1 MTSHFKYLVMDGE
14 IVPFDEARVH
24 IITPAVRYGATAF
37 EGIKAHWNETKQQI
51 FVFRGPEHLARLL
64 QSARLMGMEGVEY
77 SVDDLLRVVLELLRA
92 NEIRQDVHIRPSLFV
107 LGDGSL
113 QARGPVSLGVV
124 VVSAGAVVDASRWR
138 EKPFRLAVSSWRRIE
153 DNAMSPRIKCAA
165 NYQNGRLALV
175 QAEEDGYD
183 GVLMLDVQ
191 GHVTEEARAC
201 FFIVRGIAG
210 RALADM
216 KSALLQRI
224 LAQVDR
230 RPVSATIVL
239 RLIFWMAPQLNY
251 GLALTRI
258 RYRDYLVGSAIG
270 LAPPVLGIVVFFEWL
285 FEQDVATLIRTCWPY
300 ALVAVI
306 VVLAA
311 LVVWRLRV
319 RKQTRSA
326 SREEA

>member
-1 MTSHFKYLVMDGE
+1 MSEPSRPESPEEAGRHARARWIRLGLLGGVLIVLLGVGRAFGAHEYLTAERLRLVME
-14 IVPFDEARVH
+14 
-24 IITPAVRYGATAF
+24 
-37 EGIKAHWNETKQQI
+37 
-51 FVFRGPEHLARLL
+51 
-64 QSARLMGMEGVEY
+64 
-77 SVDDLLRVVLELLRA
+77 
-92 NEIRQDVHIRPSLFV
+92 
-107 LGDGSL
+107 
-113 QARGPVSLGVV
+113 
-124 VVSAGAVVDASRWR
+124 SAGIWAVPLYWIVFCLG
-138 EKPFRLAVSSWRRIE
+138 ELAHVPGIVFVAGACAAYDWGWAYLL
-153 DNAMSPRIKCAA
+153 AMSGA
-165 NYQNGRLALV
+165 LAS
-175 QAEEDGYD
+175 A
-183 GVLMLDVQ
+183 
-191 GHVTEEARAC
+191 TFS